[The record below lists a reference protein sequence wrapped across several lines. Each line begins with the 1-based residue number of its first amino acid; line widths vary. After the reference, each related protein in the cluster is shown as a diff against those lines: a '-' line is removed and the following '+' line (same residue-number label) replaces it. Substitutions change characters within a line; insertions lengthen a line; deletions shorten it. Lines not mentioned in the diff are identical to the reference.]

1 MTRRLL
7 IVAIFLLAGAALTGE
22 EPSTKSG
29 RKVTTAHQAV
39 DRAIKLLGAPR
50 ELASTAEA
58 ELVVLETDDTP
69 FLHEQVVGR
78 PIWEI
83 VIPKWELKFKSAK

>member
-22 EPSTKSG
+22 GAPTKSG

-50 ELASTAEA
+50 KLASTAEA
-58 ELVVLETDDTP
+58 ELVILETEDTP
-69 FLHEQVVGR
+69 FLHYQVLGR
-78 PIWEI
+78 P
-83 VIPKWELKFKSAK
+83 LS